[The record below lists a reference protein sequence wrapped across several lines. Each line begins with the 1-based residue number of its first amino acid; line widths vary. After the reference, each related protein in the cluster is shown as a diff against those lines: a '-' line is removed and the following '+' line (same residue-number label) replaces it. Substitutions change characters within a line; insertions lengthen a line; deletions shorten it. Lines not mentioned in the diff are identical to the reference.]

1 VSDVLQSYLTKEL
14 SGTTD
19 AARLAAGSHLGAGNS
34 RLSRH
39 NRREIVKFGGL
50 ASETDSL
57 SNPILGFADQ
67 AFRKLAT
74 AQNALIRSR
83 VHPSAP

>member
-19 AARLAAGSHLGAGNS
+19 AARLAAGPHLGARNS
-34 RLSRH
+34 RLSCH
-39 NRREIVKFGGL
+39 NHCEIIKVQGP
-50 ASETDSL
+50 ASETDGL
-57 SNPILGFADQ
+57 PNPIFSFADQ

-83 VHPSAP
+83 FHPPAP